1 MMSRLPQ
8 FGRKLFVLALVFT
21 FIVASDV
28 LAQRRSGHGR
38 GSRRTA
44 PRSSHR
50 SGGNRVAPRR
60 SAPRSGA
67 RRSGTIKRSTRPSR
81 RSSVGSRR
89 SGRPSRSRGSRLAR
103 PQSPRRSGV
112 KARTSPTRRPQIG
125 SHHRSAP
132 SRRASPKV
140 RRLSPNTT
148 RNQEKRSSGLR
159 RSPTIGR
166 SPVRVKPSRSSNPAN
181 RNDTRRN
188 EIRRRPAPQR
198 SPGVQSTRPAGQ
210 RLGVVTNPQGLRIS
224 PNVANSGAAR
234 LLPSRRVSPKTRIDG
249 GVALRP
255 RSGTVGARR
264 LGTTDGIR
272 RSGRIGVNEQ
282 KSRRRIGGGLGR
294 PDYTDSGNHGYTAG
308 NSFGINIQL
317 GRQGHHDS
325 HYYGSYGHDTH
336 DYVHHDYG
344 HHYTALGHSFGGHY
358 YPSHTYGYSSY
369 YSPYYSG
376 RSGFGFGLRLGGLN
390 LGYSNYSYG
399 YPGYYCSS
407 SYYPF
412 YNYYSAVSYTPND
425 YDYFNYPAVYT
436 PVDYPT
442 YIDESLEPVI
452 PDEDDEEE
460 DGVLDEV
467 NYDPFEVDFDDPFGL
482 SQDFSGYWIGD
493 YTYAWPNWDW
503 CGTFTLDSTPKPY
516 YTGSYV
522 LY

>member
-1 MMSRLPQ
+1 M
-8 FGRKLFVLALVFT
+8 
-21 FIVASDV
+21 
-28 LAQRRSGHGR
+28 
-38 GSRRTA
+38 
-44 PRSSHR
+44 
-50 SGGNRVAPRR
+50 
-60 SAPRSGA
+60 
-67 RRSGTIKRSTRPSR
+67 
-81 RSSVGSRR
+81 
-89 SGRPSRSRGSRLAR
+89 
-103 PQSPRRSGV
+103 
-112 KARTSPTRRPQIG
+112 
-125 SHHRSAP
+125 
-132 SRRASPKV
+132 
-140 RRLSPNTT
+140 
-148 RNQEKRSSGLR
+148 
-159 RSPTIGR
+159 
-166 SPVRVKPSRSSNPAN
+166 
-181 RNDTRRN
+181 
-188 EIRRRPAPQR
+188 
-198 SPGVQSTRPAGQ
+198 
-210 RLGVVTNPQGLRIS
+210 
-224 PNVANSGAAR
+224 ANSGAAR

-317 GRQGHHDS
+317 GRQGHHDF
-325 HYYGSYGHDTH
+325 G
-336 DYVHHDYG
+336 HHDFG
-344 HHYTALGHSFGGHY
+344 HHDFGHHFAGLGHSFGGHY

-482 SQDFSGYWIGD
+482 SQDLSGYWIDD
-493 YTYAWPNWDW
+493 YTYAWPSWGW
-503 CGTFTLDSTPKPY
+503 CRTFTLDPTPEPY
-516 YTGSYV
+516 YSSSYV